1 MFRKRQFLVFFLLV
15 AFLAALFA
23 RLFYIQLLNYER
35 FSAMAED
42 QHNRVVE
49 LEPRRGTIFDRY
61 MDPLALNLDV
71 QSVYCDARSVR
82 DKEHTALVLSRTL
95 GIDPDETIRKLQR
108 DKAFVWIKRKIDQ
121 SSYEALVKE
130 KLHGIH
136 FITESKRK
144 YPNDSM
150 ASHILGFAGMDN
162 RGLEGLELSFDSY
175 LRGRPGW
182 RHMVRDAKMQTVLY
196 DELSSVPAQNGHNLV
211 LTIDSVIQY
220 IAEDE
225 LGEMARSFDISGGTI
240 IVMEPFSGKVLAMA
254 NYPDYDLNRFSEAPA
269 ADRKNTAVS
278 SVYEPGSVFKIV
290 TASAAIEEGV
300 VTMDER
306 VYCEKG
312 KFSVRGRVLNDHRPH
327 GDLSFSEVIARS
339 SNIGVVKVAM
349 ELGEEKLYEY
359 IQRFGFGK
367 KTGIDMPGEMP
378 GISRPYSAW
387 WRSDITTIPMGQG
400 IAVTPIQ
407 LAAAISVI
415 ANGGELMTP
424 YVAEKIT
431 TWQGA
436 DIKISSPVRR
446 RRVIK
451 KETCDKIKKALRDV
465 VTQGTGR
472 QAASEIYETAGK
484 TGTAQMASPEGGYYP
499 DKYYATFI
507 GFAPLE
513 VPAVS
518 IVVIAEDPRR
528 SYFGGTVAGP
538 TFKRV
543 AERTLEYLGLP
554 KNVSR

>member
-1 MFRKRQFLVFFLLV
+1 
-15 AFLAALFA
+15 
-23 RLFYIQLLNYER
+23 
-35 FSAMAED
+35 MAED
-42 QHNRVVE
+42 QHNRIVE

-82 DKEHTALVLSRTL
+82 DKEHTALVLSRVL
-95 GIDPDETIRKLQR
+95 GIDPAETISKLKR

-121 SSYEALVKE
+121 SSYEALVE
-130 KLHGIH
+130 EDLQGIY
-136 FITESKRK
+136 FVTESKRK

-150 ASHILGFAGMDN
+150 ASHIVGFAGMDN

-175 LRGRPGW
+175 LRGKPGW
-182 RHMVRDAKMQTVLY
+182 RHMVRDARMQTVLF
-196 DELSSVPAQNGHNLV
+196 DEISSVPAKNGQNLV

-225 LGEMARSFDISGGTI
+225 LAEMARKFNISGGTI
-240 IVMEPFSGKVLAMA
+240 IVMDPYSGKVLAMA
-254 NYPDYDLNRFSEAPA
+254 NYPDYDLNAFSKASEAS
-269 ADRKNTAVS
+269 RKNTAVS

-290 TASAAIEEGV
+290 AASAAIEEGV
-300 VTMDER
+300 VTLDDR

-312 KFSVRGRVLNDHRPH
+312 KFNVRGRVLNDHRPH

-359 IQRFGFGK
+359 IKKFGFGK
-367 KTGIDMPGEMP
+367 ITGIDMPGELP
-378 GISRPYSAW
+378 GISRPCSAW
-387 WRSDITTIPMGQG
+387 WKSDITTIPMGQG

-424 YVAEKIT
+424 YVVEKIT

-436 DIKISSPVRR
+436 DIKTFSPVKK

-451 KETCDKIKKALRDV
+451 KGTCDKIKKALRDV
-465 VTQGTGR
+465 VAQGTGR
-472 QAASEIYETAGK
+472 RAGSEIYETAGK
-484 TGTAQMASPEGGYYP
+484 TGTAQMASPDGGYYP
-499 DKYYATFI
+499 DRYYATFI
-507 GFAPLE
+507 GFAPVE

-538 TFKRV
+538 TFKSV
-543 AERTLEYLGLP
+543 AERTLEYLGVP
-554 KNVSR
+554 KNGSR